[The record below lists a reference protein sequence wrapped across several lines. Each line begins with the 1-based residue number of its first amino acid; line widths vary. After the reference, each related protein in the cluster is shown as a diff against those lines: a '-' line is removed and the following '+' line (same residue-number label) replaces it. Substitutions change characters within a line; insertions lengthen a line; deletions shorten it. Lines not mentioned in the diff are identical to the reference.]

1 MGSAMKLRGA
11 QQGNVVLLANS
22 PHELG
27 HKLLGWKAA
36 QRAVLRRHHHKKP
49 FLRSRDLSLF
59 LEPKESARDSV
70 AVTTECCDDLLGCE
84 VVSTSLTKPLD
95 VLRDSTH

>member
-1 MGSAMKLRGA
+1 MGSAVKLGGA
-11 QQGNVVLLANS
+11 QQGNVVLLAYIL
-22 PHELG
+22 HELG

-49 FLRSRDLSLF
+49 FLRGRDLSLV
-59 LEPKESARDSV
+59 LEPKESARDSA

-84 VVSTSLTKPLD
+84 VVSTSLKKSLD
-95 VLRDSTH
+95 VL